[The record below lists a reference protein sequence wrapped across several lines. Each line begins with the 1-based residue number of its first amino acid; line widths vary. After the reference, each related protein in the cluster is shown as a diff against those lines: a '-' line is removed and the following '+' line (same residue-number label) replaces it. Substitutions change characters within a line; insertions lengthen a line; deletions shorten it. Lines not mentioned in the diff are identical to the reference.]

1 MLCAST
7 YPVRGLNGS
16 PVGICRPRQRN
27 TCAGRRGC
35 RSVSNREQ
43 SKRFRTE
50 RESVGL
56 ASLHPPDSEVPMATI
71 HDVAEAAGVSISTVS
86 YALSGKRSI
95 ASTTR
100 QRVTE
105 AVDRLGYRPH
115 AGARMLAGARTNI
128 LALSAPVRPDNHQP
142 TQMRFVTAVV
152 EAARRRDYDV
162 LLLATDD
169 EVSGI
174 RRVASSSLVD
184 GVVAIGV
191 ATVDERVDLVR
202 ELALP
207 AGFIGIPQGADDL
220 ACIDLDF
227 ETAAAMS
234 VDRLADAGHRVV
246 GVVGHPASYQER
258 DTGFIRRF
266 DDAFA
271 ARAQVRGL
279 ETVTIPTD
287 LSRASGGRAFDELR
301 ARLPGM
307 TALVLHCSEP
317 TAEAVLQRIRQLG
330 LEIPRDLSVLAAA
343 ASYAADELEPAL
355 DMIPLPIDEMCRRAV
370 EAAFERIDGRLDRG
384 VELIAPVYLAQGS
397 VTVPTRAS

>member
-1 MLCAST
+1 
-7 YPVRGLNGS
+7 
-16 PVGICRPRQRN
+16 
-27 TCAGRRGC
+27 
-35 RSVSNREQ
+35 
-43 SKRFRTE
+43 
-50 RESVGL
+50 
-56 ASLHPPDSEVPMATI
+56 MATI
-71 HDVAEAAGVSISTVS
+71 HDVAQAAGVSISTVS

-100 QRVTE
+100 QRVTD
-105 AVDRLGYRPH
+105 AVERLGYRPH

-128 LALSAPVRPDNHQP
+128 LALSAPIRADNHQP

-184 GVVAIGV
+184 GVVALGV
-191 ATVDERVDLVR
+191 ATVDERVELVR
-202 ELALP
+202 ELDLP
-207 AGFIGIPQGADDL
+207 AGFIGIPRDVDDL

-227 ETAAAMS
+227 ESAAALV
-234 VDRLADAGHRVV
+234 VDRLADLGHTSI
-246 GVVGHPASYQER
+246 GVIGHPASYLER

-271 ARAQVRGL
+271 ARAGARGVDSL
-279 ETVTIPTD
+279 TVATD
-287 LSRASGGRAFDELR
+287 LGRAPAADALDELR
-301 ARLPGM
+301 RRLPTM

-317 TAEAVLQRIRQLG
+317 TAEAVLQRLRRLG
-330 LEIPRDLSVLAAA
+330 VDIPGELSVLAAC

-355 DMIPLPIDEMCRRAV
+355 DSVPLPIDEMCSRAV
-370 EAAFERIDGRLDRG
+370 EAAFERIDGRTETG
-384 VELIAPVYLAQGS
+384 VELIAPTYLARGS
-397 VTVPTRAS
+397 VTGPSRAS

>member
-1 MLCAST
+1 
-7 YPVRGLNGS
+7 
-16 PVGICRPRQRN
+16 
-27 TCAGRRGC
+27 
-35 RSVSNREQ
+35 
-43 SKRFRTE
+43 
-50 RESVGL
+50 
-56 ASLHPPDSEVPMATI
+56 MATI

-95 ASTTR
+95 ASSTR

-105 AVDRLGYRPH
+105 AVDRLGYRAH
-115 AGARMLAGARTNI
+115 AGARMMAGARTNI
-128 LALSAPVRPDNHQP
+128 LALSSPVRPDNHQP

-152 EAARRRDYDV
+152 EAARRHDYDV

-184 GVVAIGV
+184 GVVALGV
-191 ATVDERVDLVR
+191 ATEDERVDLVR
-202 ELALP
+202 ELDLP
-207 AGFIGIPQGADDL
+207 AGFIGIPNGADDL

-227 ETAAAMS
+227 EAAAAQS

-246 GVVGHPASYQER
+246 GVVGHPASYRER

-271 ARAQVRGL
+271 ARAAARGV
-279 ETVTIPTD
+279 ESVTIATD
-287 LSRASGGRAFDELR
+287 LSRASGGRALDELR
-301 ARLPGM
+301 ERLPEM

-317 TAEAVLQRIRQLG
+317 TAESVLQRVRELG
-330 LEIPRDLSVLAAA
+330 LVVPRDLSVLAAC

-355 DMIPLPIDEMCRRAV
+355 DMIPLPIDEMCSRAV
-370 EAAFERIDGRLDRG
+370 EAAFERIEGRVETG
-384 VELIAPVYLAQGS
+384 VELIAPTYLAQGS
-397 VTVPTRAS
+397 VARPARAS